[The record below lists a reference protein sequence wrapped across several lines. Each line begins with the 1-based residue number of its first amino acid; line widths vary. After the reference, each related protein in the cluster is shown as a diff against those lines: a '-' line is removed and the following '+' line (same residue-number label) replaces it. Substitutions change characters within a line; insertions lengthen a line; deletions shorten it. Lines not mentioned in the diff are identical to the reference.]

1 MGGKTNKVVK
11 KEISGKCWNWSWA
24 ANVNDTASCKL
35 TLASAHKVAQKE
47 KKHKLQISLKKADKE
62 SGAVLKRSFSRRK

>member
-1 MGGKTNKVVK
+1 M
-11 KEISGKCWNWSWA
+11 
-24 ANVNDTASCKL
+24 NDTASCKL